1 MRASQCVRVSAS
13 DVRGSAVVSAVSA
26 MSSPRSRR
34 SCAADRGGALTPQP
48 PLLAGRGGA
57 AAAPGRWCGTRL
69 VGLAALAAAV
79 VAGAGGA
86 QALVGVDAGVVTV
99 APDGG

>member
-1 MRASQCVRVSAS
+1 MCACVG
-13 DVRGSAVVSAVSA
+13 VRCPRFSSCIGGLGHVVSSFASFA
-26 MSSPRSRR
+26 SFT
-34 SCAADRGGALTPQP
+34 RGGSRGVLTPQP
-48 PLLAGRGGA
+48 PLPAGRGGA

-86 QALVGVDAGVVTV
+86 QALVGVDAGVVAV